1 MATQR
6 AGDQG
11 KPSIHIGST
20 DTKIAKRLGIED
32 DSPSTVYSDSLE
44 AREKYE
50 KIKEEDLKDARK
62 EIIQILNDVEDRY
75 GVESVELIGD
85 LI

>member
-6 AGDQG
+6 AGDKG

-20 DTKIAKRLGIED
+20 DTKIAKRLDIED
-32 DSPSTVYSDSLE
+32 DSPSTVYSDSLK

-75 GVESVELIGD
+75 GVDRVDLIGD